1 MNPFPKNYVV
11 KEIYFYLHHDIKF
24 VFKLDNNRRIFTQS
38 VPALGIKAGDLI
50 YKINDKLRLR

>member
-24 VFKLDNNRRIFTQS
+24 HLSLDVNRRAFTRDI
-38 VPALGIKAGDLI
+38 PALGIKAGDLI
-50 YKINDKLRLR
+50 YKINDKLNLR